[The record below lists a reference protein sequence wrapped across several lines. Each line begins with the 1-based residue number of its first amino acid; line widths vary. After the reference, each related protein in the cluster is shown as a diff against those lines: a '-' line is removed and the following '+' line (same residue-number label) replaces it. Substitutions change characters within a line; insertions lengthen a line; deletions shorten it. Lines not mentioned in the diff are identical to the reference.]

1 MFCLTGKL
9 FPQLKEEKN
18 VTLIV
23 DNENDIVLVWDC
35 KLIKRMGFFLQSTNG

>member
-9 FPQLKEEKN
+9 FPQLKEEEN
-18 VTLIV
+18 VTFIV

-35 KLIKRMGFFLQSTNG
+35 KFIKRMGFFLQLTNG